1 MPRASKLQICLLMFL
16 QGFAL
21 GAYVVPLPF
30 VLKAYG
36 LGAWISFP
44 YIISALAA
52 FVSPLIFGSLADR
65 KFAPEKLL
73 ALVIF
78 GSAVLM
84 LGIAATLHFGWGTR
98 AYLVATTCYALWAAP
113 GFGLLTGI
121 GLKNVDH
128 PEREF
133 APLRVWATVGF
144 MAAPALL
151 AIVGWDRS
159 AISQLVGAAF
169 FLVESVVL
177 LRLPSVRPSA
187 LVAPKR
193 WRDYFGWDALQL
205 LRERDHCMIFVTTAL
220 FSMPLAAFYP
230 YVGKHLDTLQAT
242 FPGARMALAQTIEV
256 LGMFGLAVLMT
267 RFRLKWLIVAA
278 LVCGA
283 LRYACF
289 IPSHLGLLMLGISM
303 HGLVFI
309 LFTMTTQ
316 IYLEQRVPHALRNQ
330 SQALLAFMSNGIG
343 NLCGYVGGNLLYLHC
358 QSDGVENWAKF
369 WFIQTAVIIPVTL
382 FFLIGYRGRVNYEVR
397 VEKSVRISKSG

>member
-1 MPRASKLQICLLMFL
+1 MPRASKLQICILMFL

-30 VLKAYG
+30 VLKAHG
-36 LGAWISFP
+36 LEAWISFP
-44 YIISALAA
+44 YIIAALAA

-65 KFAPEKLL
+65 KYSPERLL
-73 ALVIF
+73 AIVTF
-78 GSAVLM
+78 GSSVLL
-84 LGIAATLHFGWGTR
+84 LGIAVTLHFELGTK
-98 AYLVATTCYALWAAP
+98 AYLAATTLYALWAAP

-133 APLRVWATVGF
+133 APMRVWATVGF
-144 MAAPALL
+144 AAAPALL
-151 AIVGWDRS
+151 AIIQWDRS
-159 AISQLVGAAF
+159 AISPMVGAAF
-169 FLVESVVL
+169 FLVESVFL
-177 LRLPSVRPSA
+177 LRLPAAKPSA

-193 WRDYFGWDALQL
+193 LRDYFGWDALQL
-205 LRERDHCMIFVTTAL
+205 LRERDHCLIFVTTAL

-230 YVGKHLDTLQAT
+230 YVGKHLDSLQAS

-256 LGMFGLAVLMT
+256 LGMFGLAALMT

-278 LVCGA
+278 LVCGI

-289 IPSHLGLLMLGISM
+289 IPSQLGLIMVGISL

-309 LFTMTTQ
+309 LFSMTTQ

-330 SQALLAFMSNGIG
+330 SQALLAFMANGIG
-343 NLCGYVGGNLLYLHC
+343 NLFGYVGGNLLYLHC
-358 QSDGVENWAKF
+358 QTNGVENWSKF
-369 WFIQTAVIIPVTL
+369 WIIQTAVIIPITL
-382 FFLIGYRGRVNYEVR
+382 FFLIGYRGQKHQQTRPQLTAMGENE
-397 VEKSVRISKSG
+397 